1 MLTILLLFKDWGS
14 TYTQKAN
21 KDTHW
26 PHKYIRKRFFCRE
39 KRRCRHTLLQP
50 FRKREFAN
58 ELKFKVTMFTTLHI
72 A

>member
-26 PHKYIRKRFFCRE
+26 PHKHIRKRGFFAE
-39 KRRCRHTLLQP
+39 KIEDAATPYYNLLGNVNLP
-50 FRKREFAN
+50 MN
-58 ELKFKVTMFTTLHI
+58 
-72 A
+72 